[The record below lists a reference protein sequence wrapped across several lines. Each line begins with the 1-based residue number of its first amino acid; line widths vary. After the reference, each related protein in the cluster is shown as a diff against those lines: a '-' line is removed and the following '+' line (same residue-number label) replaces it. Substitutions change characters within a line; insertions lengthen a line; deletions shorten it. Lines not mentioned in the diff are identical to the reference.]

1 MKPLYSEDTPCNF
14 NALINASKCKKEDPP
29 NKWREISITENSVNL
44 GRFIWE
50 QKSQSFIKWDI
61 SNNQLT
67 RLTRIY
73 EDSKVYWELIGLD
86 LKLTLEVHARYPQMI
101 DTAKASSI
109 NFIT

>member
-14 NALINASKCKKEDPP
+14 NALINASKCNKSDPP

-50 QKSQSFIKWDI
+50 QQSKSFIKWDI

-73 EDSKVYWELIGLD
+73 EDSNVYWKLIRLD
-86 LKLTLEVHARYPQMI
+86 LNLTLEVNARYPQMI
-101 DTAKASSI
+101 DTAKASLT
-109 NFIT
+109 NVIT